1 MYQYLLTKA
10 ILQNFPNNDFK
21 DYRPRYF
28 VPKIGKSGKLAQTI
42 SLSCRIICLKLN
54 PVYS

>member
-10 ILQNFPNNDFK
+10 ILHNFPNNDFK